1 MSKRRIAVFTG
12 NRAEYGLQLPIL
24 RALRSN
30 TAVECLLVVSGA
42 HLDANFGSTLDEI
55 NNDGFLVSAE
65 VKIEMSADH
74 VNSTPLAI
82 GSGIVAITKALSELK
97 PDVFIV
103 YADRF
108 EGLAAMIAATQMNIP
123 TAHIEGGD
131 LTDGGAL
138 DDSVRHAMTKLAHL
152 HFTTNDEATNR
163 IIAMGEESWRVVT
176 AGFPAIDLI
185 AEGNL
190 ASPEEI
196 QEELDVNP
204 ELPLVVF
211 TQHSVTT
218 ESHLVD
224 HQISESVAAIR
235 QLAVVGVQVLITYPN
250 NDVGA
255 DKIIEQITALES
267 EKLANIFVR
276 KSLGRYLYHGLIA
289 LALDR
294 SRQVVCAGNSSSGI
308 KETPV
313 FGCPTV
319 NIGSRQSGRLRGTN
333 VIDTDYA
340 RNEIHNAIM
349 QSLFDPETRNRCFST
364 INPYWKGGAG
374 EIIVK
379 HLTKVSLDQRLL
391 RKKMT
396 IGGDGKII
404 GVNVE

>member
-108 EGLAAMIAATQMNIP
+108 ESLAAMIAATQMNIP

-138 DDSVRHAMTKLAHL
+138 DDSVRHAMTKFAHL

-185 AEGNL
+185 AEGNF
-190 ASPEEI
+190 ASPREI
-196 QEELDVNP
+196 QEVLDVNP

-218 ESHLVD
+218 ESHLVN

-235 QLAVVGVQVLITYPN
+235 QLAEAGVQVLITYPN

-255 DKIIEQITALES
+255 DKIIEQITALKS
-267 EKLANIFVR
+267 EKLANIFVI

-294 SRQVVCAGNSSSGI
+294 SRQVVCVGNSSSGI

-333 VIDTDYA
+333 VIDTDYV
-340 RNEIHNAIM
+340 RSEIHDAIM
-349 QSLFDPETRNRCFST
+349 QSLFDPETRKRCFST

-374 EIIVK
+374 EIIVE